1 MLFLAL
7 QSLDL
12 FVRDFLLDC
21 FLRVESRG
29 DWRRMKVGL
38 IGHRGAGKTTIFNM
52 LTGLQAQ
59 TGGFGGKEELHLG
72 VIKVP
77 DPRID
82 KLSAIFKPKKTTYA
96 EIRFSDFPPSEDENL
111 KSNQA
116 LVAQMREVDAI
127 TLVLRNFG
135 ADAKPLRELNDHM
148 TEMIL
153 ADLAVVENRRSRL
166 KKEKARP
173 QEEALLARCAEAL
186 ENEQS
191 LRALSFSADEEN
203 LASGFGFLSRKP
215 LLVIFNQPEEQAGK
229 PLEAAHRRELDDR
242 GLQGLALAG
251 KVEMEIAQLDEGD
264 RVAFLKEIG
273 IDEPARERFIRASYA
288 LLNLI
293 SFFTAGEDEVRAWTI
308 TLGTVAKKAAGK
320 IHSDIE
326 RGFIRAEVIAYDEF
340 IVYGS
345 EAKCREAGK
354 LRLEGKDY
362 PVKDADIIH
371 FRFAV

>member
-1 MLFLAL
+1 
-7 QSLDL
+7 
-12 FVRDFLLDC
+12 
-21 FLRVESRG
+21 
-29 DWRRMKVGL
+29 MKVGL

-59 TGGFGGKEELHLG
+59 TGGFGGKEEIHLG

-77 DPRID
+77 DARID

-96 EIRFSDFPPSEDENL
+96 EIRFTDFPPSEGEENL

-116 LVAQMREVDAI
+116 LVTQMREVDAI
-127 TLVLRNFG
+127 TLVLRDFG
-135 ADAKPLRELNDHM
+135 ADAKPIKELTDLM

-173 QEEALLARCAEAL
+173 QEEVLLARCADAL
-186 ENEQS
+186 ENAQS
-191 LRALSFSADEEN
+191 LRALSFSADEES

-215 LLVIFNQPEEQAGK
+215 LLVIFNEPEEQAGK
-229 PLEAAHRRELDDR
+229 PLDPAYQQELNRR

-251 KVEMEIAQLDEGD
+251 KVEMEIAQLDEND
-264 RVAFLKEIG
+264 RAGFLKEIG

-308 TLGTVAKKAAGK
+308 TQGTVAKKAAGK

-326 RGFIRAEVIAYDEF
+326 RGFIRAEVVAYEDF

-345 EAKCREAGK
+345 EAKCKEAGK
-354 LRLEGKDY
+354 LRLEGKEY
-362 PVKDADIIH
+362 LVKDADIIH

>member
-1 MLFLAL
+1 
-7 QSLDL
+7 
-12 FVRDFLLDC
+12 
-21 FLRVESRG
+21 
-29 DWRRMKVGL
+29 MKVGL

-59 TGGFGGKEELHLG
+59 VGGFAGKEEIHLG

-82 KLSAIFKPKKTTYA
+82 RLSQIFKPKKTTYA
-96 EIRFSDFPPSEDENL
+96 EIRFTDFPPNEGEENL

-116 LVAQMREVDAI
+116 LVTQMREVDAI
-127 TLVLRNFG
+127 TLVLRDFG
-135 ADAKPLRELNDHM
+135 SAANPVRELTDLL

-153 ADLAVVENRRSRL
+153 TDLTVVENRRSRL

-173 QEEALLARCAEAL
+173 QEEALLERCTQAL

-191 LRALSFSADEEN
+191 LRSIQFSADEEN

-215 LLVIFNQPEEQAGK
+215 LLVIFNQAEEQAGR
-229 PLEAAHRRELDDR
+229 PLPEDYQAELGRR

-251 KVEMEIAQLDEGD
+251 KLEMEIAQLDEKD
-264 RVAFLKEIG
+264 RAAFLKEIG
-273 IDEPARERFIRASYA
+273 IEEPARDRFIRAMYGLMD
-288 LLNLI
+288 LL
-293 SFFTAGEDEVRAWTI
+293 SFFTTGEDEVRAWTI
-308 TLGTVAKKAAGK
+308 TKGTVAKKAAGK

-326 RGFIRAEVIAYDEF
+326 RGFIRAEVVTYDEF
-340 IVYGS
+340 ILYGS
-345 EAKCREAGK
+345 EAKCKEAGK

-362 PVKDADIIH
+362 LVKDGDIIH